1 MKNNQ
6 PFTMKRTS
14 LATAVALCTL
24 LGSTSSQALDFNGY
38 FRSGIFTSTDGS
50 QTSWVDHKLGR
61 FGNETDGWYDL
72 MLGQTIYQNDEGQS
86 FSVHTTFDGNID
98 QGKSWNPVGR
108 EGNNSLQFLDMYAD
122 AKGFIAAAPEATLW
136 VGRRSY
142 DKREIQM
149 LDFKPVA
156 IVGTGAGVQGID
168 AGPGKLSLAWLREDA
183 GASTKDIDGDST
195 YKDSAYQD
203 VNKRGRDYN
212 GNYLDVR
219 YSKLPV
225 FGDATLEVIADYLLV
240 NGTNEEDD
248 LHSGGSI
255 DDAKNAFQP
264 TLILTKPLG
273 NGFNETTLQYADHV
287 FANDMTKLGYN
298 EPNFDADH
306 DYSDAKAFRFINTGE
321 AYLTDNIVMAHTLMY
336 VHGKDTYSDVSETVQ
351 KWDKVDSY
359 TALFRPAYIWNKNH
373 KTAVELGWFRQKAT
387 VNGNDL
393 VESGKKITLAHVL
406 TMGPSLLS
414 ARPDFRF
421 YTTYIKA
428 DNNKLDNVT
437 FDGKDHQLSFGVQAE
452 VWW

>member
-14 LATAVALCTL
+14 LAAAVALCTL

-86 FSVHTTFDGNID
+86 FSVHTTLDGNID
-98 QGKSWNPVGR
+98 QGKSWNPVDSSGP
-108 EGNNSLQFLDMYAD
+108 NSMQFLDMYAD

-136 VGRRSY
+136 AGRRSY

-156 IVGTGAGVQGID
+156 IAGTGVGLQGID
-168 AGPGKLSLAWLREDA
+168 AGPGKLSLAWMREDA
-183 GASTKDIDGDST
+183 GATTRDVTGTSDAGDF
-195 YKDSAYQD
+195 
-203 VNKRGRDYN
+203 N
-212 GNYLDVR
+212 GNYIDVR
-219 YSKLPV
+219 YAKLPV
-225 FGDATLEVIADYLLV
+225 FGDATLEVIADYLFV
-240 NGTNEEDD
+240 NKTDAQDD
-248 LHSGGSI
+248 SASTGEI
-255 DDAKNAFQP
+255 YNAKNAFQP
-264 TLILTKPLG
+264 TLILTKPLD

-298 EPNFDADH
+298 EPSFDASH
-306 DYSDAKAFRFINTGE
+306 DYSDAKAYRVINTGE

-336 VHGKDTYSDVSETVQ
+336 VHGSDTYSDVSSSAQ

-359 TALFRPAYIWNKNH
+359 TALIRPAYIWNKNN

-428 DNNKLDNVT
+428 DNNELDNVT